1 MYRNTRFG
9 ELLKG
14 LPRQMFEKNVF
25 TYQGDRH
32 SKGFTCWDQ
41 LLAMLFAQ
49 ISGCKSLREIEAGF
63 NSQSA
68 AHYHLGC
75 REIKRSTLAD
85 ANAKRNVE
93 VFSSTCEQ
101 LMQRVHRGVRSEL
114 KDLLY
119 LLDSTPIPL
128 KGRGYEWAEEKH
140 NHRTK
145 GLKVHMLYAPE
156 MAMPVHTAVTYAN
169 VNDVEQGRE
178 IAIESGAT
186 YVFDKGYCD
195 YNWWYKLHQSNAFFV
210 TRLKKNAGIEPVK
223 SLKVPSDAKEQGIL
237 EDAEIVF
244 KSRRPGGS
252 RINAYHGT
260 PLRRILVDRPDKD
273 SCLVI
278 VTNDFSRSAI
288 EIAGLYKKRWSIEL
302 FFKWLKQNLKIKSFV
317 GQSENAVRIQLYT
330 ALIAYLLAY
339 LCHRAGKSAQSLKL
353 WVIEL
358 KSGLFQRPEAEQFTA
373 TKRRRELQE
382 LHRIQGVLAL

>member
-25 TYQGDRH
+25 AYQGDRH

-41 LLAMLFAQ
+41 LVAMIYAQ
-49 ISGCKSLREIEAGF
+49 VSGCRSLREVEAGF

-68 AHYHLGC
+68 AHYHLGS

-85 ANAKRNVE
+85 ANAKRCVE
-93 VFSSTCEQ
+93 VFSATCEQ
-101 LMQRVHRGVRSEL
+101 LIQQAQRGVRAEL

-119 LLDSTPIPL
+119 LLDSTPISL
-128 KGRGYEWAEEKH
+128 KGHGYEWAEEKR

-145 GLKVHMLYAPE
+145 GLKVHMLYAPG
-156 MAMPVHTAVTYAN
+156 MAIPVHTAITGAN
-169 VNDVEQGRE
+169 VNDVEQGR
-178 IAIESGAT
+178 AIPIEPGAT

-195 YNWWYKLHQSNAFFV
+195 YNWWHQLHQSGAFFV
-210 TRLKKNAGIEPVK
+210 TRLKKNAGIKQVK
-223 SLKVPSDAKEQGIL
+223 SLQVPPDAKDQGIV

-244 KSRRPGGS
+244 KNRRPGGS

-260 PLRRILVDRPDKD
+260 ALRRIVVDRPDKG

-278 VTNDFSRSAI
+278 VTNDFNRSAI
-288 EIAGLYKKRWSIEL
+288 EIAGLYKKRWGIEL
-302 FFKWLKQNLKIKSFV
+302 FFKWLKQNLKIKSFL

-339 LCHRAGKSAQSLKL
+339 LCHRAGHSVQSLKL
-353 WVIEL
+353 WVVEL
-358 KSGLFQRPEAEQFTA
+358 KSGLFQRPETERYTAE
-373 TKRRRELQE
+373 KRRRELQE
-382 LHRIQGVLAL
+382 FQRLQCALAL